1 MIILKEILKL
11 QLFFNQYSFD
21 LSNSS
26 RNNYNVNMLNV
37 VLFGKTTKKL
47 ETLSMVS
54 MDGIKQLPGGNMRI

>member
-37 VLFGKTTKKL
+37 VLFGKTTKQL